1 MNICIGGP
9 WHGSKLLGNVSHEKF
24 FKIKGSTSNSIT
36 TYFKKIVKFK
46 NEKYV
51 FWVSDE
57 LLDMQADEIIRG
69 YLVKKFHTSI

>member
-1 MNICIGGP
+1 MHP
-9 WHGSKLLGNVSHEKF
+9 HEKF

-36 TYFKKIVKFK
+36 TYLKKIVKFK

>member
-36 TYFKKIVKFK
+36 TYLKKIVKFK
-46 NEKYV
+46 NEEYV
-51 FWVSDE
+51 FWVSD
-57 LLDMQADEIIRG
+57 
-69 YLVKKFHTSI
+69 